1 MAISKSIC
9 DAMLIN
15 CAVALSKD
23 LIHVLYH
30 KEHCTLAFAFCWF
43 FVVVVVVF
51 NFSGAL
57 TAKYRHFRGEVPQP
71 QDKEEVYQVHEL
83 AVIMQC
89 AYMHTYLIQC

>member
-1 MAISKSIC
+1 MCYIIRSTV
-9 DAMLIN
+9 LWLL
-15 CAVALSKD
+15 LS
-23 LIHVLYH
+23 VG
-30 KEHCTLAFAFCWF
+30 
-43 FVVVVVVF
+43 FVVVVVVVL